1 MKIFSVCYVVFFC
14 QSALSFLLH
23 WSLFIC
29 NFKGIWTFYLKTLV
43 VFNDAIVFCDVVVH
57 VYVYVKV
64 DYPNFRIL
72 EVVWWIYILECT
84 SYQCVEIFLTVLVI
98 HLCTKLNILPV
109 CLKFWISQMWTC
121 ISINVWTMCMNHFDF
136 DLTLKRNKNRNEI
149 TCIQLWAVLN
159 FVFTMML
166 FHDVLLYKT
175 ENAVHVFLPYW

>member
-1 MKIFSVCYVVFFC
+1 MPLYFTSNIITVLSIIHFLCIHFIGNENFFSLLCCIFLSEC
-14 QSALSFLLH
+14 SLSFLLH

-109 CLKFWISQMWTC
+109 CLKTC
-121 ISINVWTMCMNHFDF
+121 RSLCFG
-136 DLTLKRNKNRNEI
+136 
-149 TCIQLWAVLN
+149 
-159 FVFTMML
+159 
-166 FHDVLLYKT
+166 FHRC
-175 ENAVHVFLPYW
+175 EHVSV